1 MENKGNL
8 KKAGRRE
15 GFLIAAA
22 VILLLTGCSA
32 SLRGED
38 AAAGEGASA
47 ERAETGFVVTGP
59 DSYDSADTAVCVSKD
74 EKEGTMTFLNPELGK
89 RYTLSLDGTTCF
101 YDRYG
106 EGISS
111 DQVEAGDVVDIRFL
125 KSKKHLTT
133 LTLSP
138 AAWKYE
144 NVEKYEL
151 NSVRGEV
158 SIGSDIYKLTSDTQ
172 YFSGDRSVG
181 SMDLNPADI
190 LSFQGIDSQ
199 VLSVRVEKGHG
210 YLRLVN
216 DENFIGGWLEI
227 GQTQIRKIT
236 EDMLL
241 SVPEGSYQVSISN
254 KGGGGTKS
262 VVIVRNEETALDIGD
277 LEIPEPQ
284 YGMVFF
290 SLSPSSAEL
299 YIDGEKTDAS
309 VAVSLT
315 YGLHQLIARADG
327 YSSVT
332 QYIRVAQ
339 ESAGIN
345 VVLDAAEDGTDE
357 DGDAESGDSSEAVTD
372 YYKVYVDSPENAE
385 VYLDGNYMGIAPC
398 SFRKTAGTHVI
409 TLRRTGYET
418 RSYTVKIDDEDK
430 DISYSFAALL
440 WNETSVSAN
449 SSAQ

>member
-8 KKAGRRE
+8 KKSGQRG

-32 SLRGED
+32 SFRGEN
-38 AAAGEGASA
+38 AAAGESASA

-74 EKEGTMTFLNPELGK
+74 EKEGTMTFLNLELGK
-89 RYTLSLDGTTCF
+89 KYTLSTDGTTCF

-138 AAWKYE
+138 SAWKYE

-172 YFSGDRSVG
+172 YFSGDRSIG
-181 SMDLNPADI
+181 SMDLNPADV

-199 VLSVRVEKGHG
+199 ILSVKVEKGHG

-216 DENFIGGWLEI
+216 DENFIGGWIEI

-241 SVPEGSYQVSISN
+241 SVSEGSYQVSISN
-254 KGGGGTKS
+254 KGGGGTKN

-315 YGLHQLIARADG
+315 YGIHQLIARADG

-345 VVLDAAEDGTDE
+345 VVLDAAEDGEDE
-357 DGDAESGDSSEAVTD
+357 DEDAESGDSSEAVTD

-398 SFRKTAGTHVI
+398 SFRKTAGAHVI

-418 RSYTVKIDDEDK
+418 RSYTVEIDDEDK

-440 WNETSVSAN
+440 WSETSVSAN

>member
-8 KKAGRRE
+8 KKSGQRG

-32 SLRGED
+32 SFRGEN
-38 AAAGEGASA
+38 AAAGESASA

-59 DSYDSADTAVCVSKD
+59 DSYDSVDTAVCVSKD
-74 EKEGTMTFLNPELGK
+74 EKEGTMTFLNLELGK
-89 RYTLSLDGTTCF
+89 KYTLSTDGTTCF

-138 AAWKYE
+138 SAWRYE

-172 YFSGDRSVG
+172 YFSGDRSIG
-181 SMDLNPADI
+181 SMDLNPADV

-199 VLSVRVEKGHG
+199 ILSVKVEKGHG

-216 DENFIGGWLEI
+216 DENFIGGWIEI

-241 SVPEGSYQVSISN
+241 SVSEGSYQVSISN
-254 KGGGGTKS
+254 KGGGGTKN

-315 YGLHQLIARADG
+315 YGIHQLIARADG

-345 VVLDAAEDGTDE
+345 VVLDAAEDGEDE
-357 DGDAESGDSSEAVTD
+357 DEDAESGDSSEAVTD

-398 SFRKTAGTHVI
+398 SFRKTAGAHVI

-418 RSYTVKIDDEDK
+418 RSYTVEIDDEDK

-440 WNETSVSAN
+440 WSETSVSAN